1 MDEYL
6 YAKVKMVEVDARKIT
21 FFLIVTKFLC
31 DNNLIS
37 GKTAHQI
44 IIAEGCFILFVIFAC
59 NGKHSKA

>member
-1 MDEYL
+1 MDDYL
-6 YAKVKMVEVDARKIT
+6 YAKVKMVAVVARKIT

-37 GKTAHQI
+37 VKTAHKI
-44 IIAEGCFILFVIFAC
+44 IITEGCFILFFIFAC